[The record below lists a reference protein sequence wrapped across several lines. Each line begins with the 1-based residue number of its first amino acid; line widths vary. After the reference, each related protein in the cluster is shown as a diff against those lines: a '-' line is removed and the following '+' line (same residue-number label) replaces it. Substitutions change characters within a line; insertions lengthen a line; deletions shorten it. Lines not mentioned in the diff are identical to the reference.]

1 MKLWGVAA
9 ALALTSGCYEGVG
22 DRGEGED
29 AGEDG
34 AEDGDGDGD
43 GDDDDDS
50 NDDGGNGVDAE
61 CAEGIAASE
70 APLRRMTDVQYR
82 NTVEALF
89 DGLIDPSEAFP
100 ETLGSTPYTSY
111 PEANLV
117 TQLGTEGIMMAAED
131 VAAQAVENLAAVVPC
146 ADGGDEDACA
156 NEFIQDFGSR
166 AFRRPIL
173 PEERALIRGLYDSA
187 RAESDFDD
195 AIGRVIAA
203 TMQMPQFVYIV
214 EIGEEIEPGIVR
226 LTDYEVASRLS
237 YFFWNT
243 SPDDELLAAAEAGEL
258 SSLEDVEAQARRLL
272 ADGRADAMV
281 AQFSRQWL
289 QVGTLSVSDK
299 DTTLFPA
306 YDETLVA
313 AMQEELDRFV
323 STAYRSGAGSLQ
335 QLLGSSD
342 TSVNAP
348 LAALY
353 GIDSGSTGPDDWRE
367 VTLDDNR
374 RAGVLTLPA
383 VISANSPSTSS
394 SAILRGKMVRTQAL
408 CQEMPPPPM
417 ELDVPEFP
425 EDATER
431 EKSEILM
438 NDASCGSC
446 HALMNP
452 LGLAFENYD
461 AIGVWHET
469 DESGNPIDASG
480 EVVSG
485 PQGVTGEFDGVPELS
500 QMIASSDN
508 SAACMTTQW
517 MRYVQGR
524 RETPEDACVV
534 EALTTRLVESDF
546 DLQELL
552 VAFTQTDGFRF
563 RRMGAE

>member
-1 MKLWGVAA
+1 MKLWGVTA
-9 ALALTSGCYEGVG
+9 ALALTTGCYEGVG
-22 DRGEGED
+22 DRAEGED

-43 GDDDDDS
+43 GDDDDG
-50 NDDGGNGVDAE
+50 NDDGGNGVDAA
-61 CAEGIAASE
+61 CAEGVAATE

-82 NTVEALF
+82 NTIEALF
-89 DGLIDPSEAFP
+89 DGAIEPGTAFP
-100 ETLGSTPYTSY
+100 ETLGSTPYSSY

-131 VAAQAVENLAAVVPC
+131 VAAQVVDNLAAVVPC
-146 ADGGDEDACA
+146 AGSGDEDACA
-156 NEFIQDFGSR
+156 NEFIEDFGTR
-166 AFRRPIL
+166 AFRRPIR

-187 RAESDFDD
+187 RAESDFGD

-203 TMQMPQFVYIV
+203 TMQMPQFIYIV

-237 YFFWNT
+237 YFFWDT
-243 SPDDELLAAAEAGEL
+243 SPDADLLAAAEAGEL

-272 ADGRADAMV
+272 ADGRADGMV
-281 AQFSRQWL
+281 ARFSRQWL

-299 DTTLFPA
+299 DASLFPA

-323 STAYRSGAGSLQ
+323 LSAYRSGAGSLQ
-335 QLLGSSD
+335 ELLGSSN

-353 GIDSGSTGPDDWRE
+353 GIDSGSSGPDDWRA
-367 VTLDDNR
+367 VTLDDAR

-383 VISANSPSTSS
+383 VISGNSPSTST

-408 CQEMPPPPM
+408 CQDMPPPPM
-417 ELDVPEFP
+417 DLDVPEFP

-438 NDASCGSC
+438 ENATCGGC

-452 LGLAFENYD
+452 LGLAFEHYD
-461 AIGVWHET
+461 AIGAWRDT
-469 DESGNPIDASG
+469 DDNGNAIDASG

-485 PQGVTGEFDGVPELS
+485 PEGVMGAFDGVPELS
-500 QMIASSDN
+500 QMIAGSDN

-517 MRYVQGR
+517 MRYVNGR
-524 RETPEDACVV
+524 RETPDDACVA
-534 EALTTRLVESDF
+534 EALTTHLVDSDY

-563 RRMGAE
+563 RRVEAE